1 MSLSNEG
8 RQQYLSYLDQQ
19 GKLNGVRREGDSIQL
34 TVTPAVQQRLE
45 KAKMEASP
53 FLKEINS
60 VGVTEQ
66 EGEKI
71 GVGIN
76 RTIASRNTS
85 TTERRE
91 PVSVHD
97 LKANR
102 YRCEQINFDTFVSYT
117 QIDAWNDHPEFQQLI
132 SQQIVQQEANDRLM
146 IGFNGTSCALKSDR
160 AKNPLL
166 QDVNI
171 GWLQHMR
178 DNAPERVM
186 KGITI
191 TSRDEDGKI
200 IKKGDYGNY
209 DAAVYDA
216 VTSLLE
222 PWHQNAPG
230 LLAITGSRLTTQKN
244 FKILNQH
251 SQNNPNIE
259 LLAGNELMKLSTLGG
274 LPTMKVPF
282 FPDGTIWITTFK
294 NLSLYWQKGKYNRYI
309 KNEPEY
315 NRIATY
321 AQSND
326 GYVIEDYG
334 LSCLIEGI
342 SLASAKSS
350 GEE

>member
-8 RQQYLSYLDQQ
+8 RQHYLSYLDQQ
-19 GKLNGVRREGDSIQL
+19 GKLNGVDREGDSIQL
-34 TVTPAVQQRLE
+34 TVSPAVQQRLE
-45 KAKMEASP
+45 KAKMESSP

-60 VGVTEQ
+60 IGVTEL

-76 RTIASRNTS
+76 RTIASRNVSTS
-85 TTERRE
+85 DRRE
-91 PVSVHD
+91 PVGVHD
-97 LKANR
+97 LQANR
-102 YRCEQINFDTFVSYT
+102 YRCEQTNFDTYIGYT
-117 QIDAWNDHPEFQQLI
+117 QIDAWAGHPEFQQLI

-160 AKNPLL
+160 EKNPLL
-166 QDVNI
+166 QDINI
-171 GWLQHMR
+171 GWLQHLR
-178 DNAPERVM
+178 NKAPGRVM
-186 KGITI
+186 KGITL

-200 IKKGDYGNY
+200 IKKGQYGNY
-209 DAAVYDA
+209 DSVVYDA
-216 VTSLLE
+216 VNTLLD
-222 PWHQNAPG
+222 PWHQSAPG

-251 SQNNPNIE
+251 SQHNPNME

-274 LPTMKVPF
+274 LPVFRVPF
-282 FPDGTIWITTFK
+282 FPDGAIFITTFK

-334 LSCLIEGI
+334 LSCLIEDI
-342 SLASAKSS
+342 SFAGAES
-350 GEE
+350 GGE

>member
-8 RQQYLSYLDQQ
+8 RQEYLSYLDQQ
-19 GKLNGVRREGDSIQL
+19 GKLNGVKREGDHIQL
-34 TVTPAVQQRLE
+34 TVAPAVQQKLE
-45 KAKMEASP
+45 AAKMESSP

-60 VGVTEQ
+60 YGVIEQ
-66 EGEKI
+66 EAEKI
-71 GVGIN
+71 GVGVH

-85 TTERRE
+85 TTDRRE

-97 LKANR
+97 LAGNR
-102 YRCEQINFDTFVSYT
+102 YRCEQTNFDTYIGYT
-117 QIDAWNDHPEFQQLI
+117 QLDAWAGHPEFQKLI

-146 IGFNGTSCALKSDR
+146 IGFNGTSVAVKSDR
-160 AKNPLL
+160 EKNPLL

-171 GWLQHMR
+171 GWLQRLRNH
-178 DNAPERVM
+178 APQRVM
-186 KGITI
+186 SGITL
-191 TSRDEDGKI
+191 TRRDEDGKI
-200 IKKGDYGNY
+200 LQKGDYGNY
-209 DAAVYDA
+209 DSVVYDA
-216 VTSLLE
+216 VTSLLD
-222 PWHQNAPG
+222 PWHQSAPG
-230 LLAITGSRLTTQKN
+230 LIAITGSRLTTQKN
-244 FKILNQH
+244 FRILNQH
-251 SQNNPNIE
+251 SQHNPNME

-274 LPTMKVPF
+274 LPVFRAPF
-282 FPDGTIWITTFK
+282 FPDGAILITTFK

-342 SLASAKSS
+342 SFAGADSNA
-350 GEE
+350 E

>member
-8 RQQYLSYLDQQ
+8 RQHYLSYLDQQ
-19 GKLNGVRREGDSIQL
+19 GKLSGVQREGDHIQL
-34 TVTPAVQQRLE
+34 TVAPAVQQKLE
-45 KAKMEASP
+45 KAKMESSP

-60 VGVTEQ
+60 IGVTEQ

-71 GVGIN
+71 GVGIH

-85 TTERRE
+85 TTDRRE

-97 LKANR
+97 LKAAR
-102 YRCEQINFDTFVSYT
+102 YRCEQTNFDTYIGYT
-117 QIDAWNDHPEFQQLI
+117 QIDAWAGHPEFQQLI

-146 IGFNGTSCALKSDR
+146 IGFNGTSVAVKSDR
-160 AKNPLL
+160 EKNPLL

-171 GWLQHMR
+171 GWLQHLR
-178 DNAPERVM
+178 NNAPQRVM

-200 IKKGDYGNY
+200 IKKGNYGNY
-209 DAAVYDA
+209 DATVYDA
-216 VTSLLE
+216 VNSLLD

-230 LLAITGSRLTTQKN
+230 LIAITGSRLTTQKN
-244 FKILNQH
+244 FRILNQH
-251 SQNNPNIE
+251 SQHDPNME

-274 LPTMKVPF
+274 LPVFRVPF
-282 FPDGTIWITTFK
+282 FPDGAILITTLK

-334 LSCLIEGI
+334 LSCLIEDI
-342 SLASAKSS
+342 SFAGAEGS
-350 GEE
+350 GE